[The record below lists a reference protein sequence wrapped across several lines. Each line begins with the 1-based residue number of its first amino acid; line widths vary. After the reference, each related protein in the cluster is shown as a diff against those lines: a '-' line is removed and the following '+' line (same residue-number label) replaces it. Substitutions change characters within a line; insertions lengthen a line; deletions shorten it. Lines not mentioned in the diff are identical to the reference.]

1 MKHHKN
7 HKKAQATY
15 GRARFTIFERSRRA
29 VRAMKR
35 RQLAIRISQ
44 IGAFVALVALLVV
57 AVAGYIAVPDPF
69 YGP

>member
-1 MKHHKN
+1 MKHKP
-7 HKKAQATY
+7 QATF
-15 GRARFTIFERSRRA
+15 GRARFTVLERSKRA

-35 RQLAIRISQ
+35 RQLAIRIGQ
-44 IGAFVALVALLVV
+44 IAAFAALVALLVV